1 MRLDVALVVQEIYPT
16 RARAL
21 AAVRAGLV
29 TVNGVIAKKAAMAVS
44 ETDVLHGDALPY
56 SVGRGSLKLERALE
70 VFHIN
75 PAGMRCLDIG
85 ASTGGF
91 SSVLLSHGAA
101 NILAVDVGTDQLA
114 PELRT
119 DVRITSLEQTDIRK
133 LVPDAPVDLIVID
146 VSFIS
151 LADIAPVLPRWG
163 SKNIIALIKPQFE
176 VPRNIAAK
184 TGGVIRSDKWRAYAI
199 DRAVAAMRENG
210 FDLSNVISSPI
221 RGGSGNEEFLA
232 HFVPVAA

>member
-1 MRLDVALVVQEIYPT
+1 MRLDVALVVQKIYPT

-29 TVNGVIAKKAAMAVS
+29 TVNGDVVTKAAMAVS
-44 ETDVLHGDALPY
+44 DTDVLRGGTLPY

-91 SSVLLSHGAA
+91 TSVLLSRGATHVT
-101 NILAVDVGTDQLA
+101 AVDVGTDQLA
-114 PELRT
+114 PALRV
-119 DVRITSLEQTDIRK
+119 DPRVTSLEQTDIRK

-232 HFVPVAA
+232 HFVPVSA